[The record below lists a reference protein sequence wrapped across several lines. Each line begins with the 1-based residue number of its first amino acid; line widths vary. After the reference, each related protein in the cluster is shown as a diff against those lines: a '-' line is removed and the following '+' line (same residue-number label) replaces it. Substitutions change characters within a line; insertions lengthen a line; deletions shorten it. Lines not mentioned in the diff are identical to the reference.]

1 MTKVRFIICALC
13 LVGMVALIPRPASA
27 DVLYSNLGPPGDQY
41 YGGGYLIGTYYNTYV
56 SADENQ
62 AIADQFTLGAGGTVA
77 DAVLPLFDLNSADSP
92 VDLYIESD
100 NLGVPGSIMASLLQ
114 VGTIAESPGSLITF
128 TCSGSQCMLPAN
140 PYWLVAQQPDPGSD
154 QGWNLVY
161 QDLLQGNLAFNESGS
176 ATGPWYSYIGTQG
189 AFQIDGT
196 TSTVPEPTS
205 ILLFASAV
213 LGIGIARRRSIGR
226 G

>member
-1 MTKVRFIICALC
+1 
-13 LVGMVALIPRPASA
+13 MVALSDFAS
-27 DVLYSNLGPPGDQY
+27 DD
-41 YGGGYLIGTYYNTYV
+41 
-56 SADENQ
+56 D
-62 AIADQFTLGAGGTVA
+62 
-77 DAVLPLFDLNSADSP
+77 P
-92 VDLYIESD
+92 VNVYIESD

>member
-1 MTKVRFIICALC
+1 
-13 LVGMVALIPRPASA
+13 MVALIPRPASA

-114 VGTIAESPGSLITF
+114 VGTIGESAGLVTF
-128 TCSGSQCMLPAN
+128 TCSGSPCQLAAN
-140 PYWLVAQQPDPGSD
+140 TYWLVAAQPDPLSL
-154 QGWNLVY
+154 QAWNIQY
-161 QDLLQGNLAFNESGS
+161 QFAYGNVAYNNAGS
-176 ATGPWYSYIGTQG
+176 ATPPWNVYSGWEA

-205 ILLFASAV
+205 ILLFASVV